1 VAARRAFDSHRCR
14 AGDAAV
20 SRRRQHGPLAAWT
33 SAYFNY
39 RDTVCVDLLADFV
52 DVDALAIHY
61 GRTVTVEQGCI
72 DVLVI
77 ENQQAVVALPSAQLR
92 VHGEEVHS
100 VVVHADLLG
109 LIFSRVA
116 GIFQPGR
123 IAPGNRRAPRD
134 EGGGGIA

>member
-1 VAARRAFDSHRCR
+1 MRGRAPAFDSHRCR

-33 SAYFNY
+33 SADFNY

-116 GIFQPGR
+116 GIFQ
-123 IAPGNRRAPRD
+123 RA
-134 EGGGGIA
+134 G